1 MKKFLLSL
9 VLVLCLGLPGA
20 AKALYTCQFGANYN
34 QSSVSNYT
42 TTWQVKVGENTW
54 SIANF
59 NNNKNGWDY
68 VRCGRKG
75 IASVAS
81 ITTDFAIAEAIN
93 TVEVTIDKSPPSRSL
108 QSSSKLQQPQ
118 ISPPSTRPSTCRPII
133 SKPAKWS
140 SLLKPPRQISTI
152 V

>member
-93 TVEVTIDKSPPSRSL
+93 TVEVTIDKSPRADHFNQARNFSSRRFRHHRL
-108 QSSSKLQQPQ
+108 D
-118 ISPPSTRPSTCRPII
+118 RRH
-133 SKPAKWS
+133 AG
-140 SLLKPPRQISTI
+140 R
-152 V
+152 